1 MQTYHVG
8 LLALAIFSLLGL
20 FAFGSWRSRV
30 KRQESSIQQPQSIIG
45 DASGVT
51 AFYVATTFAGRPLDR
66 VVAHG
71 LAHRGRAKVL
81 VSSLGVSV
89 YRLGESSFLIPSADI
104 VRVRL
109 SNAVIDRVVEK
120 EGLVSI
126 EWNLG
131 DTAVDTHLRFVSS
144 SERMTAL
151 AQLEEL
157 VA

>member
-1 MQTYHVG
+1 M
-8 LLALAIFSLLGL
+8 
-20 FAFGSWRSRV
+20 
-30 KRQESSIQQPQSIIG
+30 
-45 DASGVT
+45 
-51 AFYVATTFAGRPLDR
+51 
-66 VVAHG
+66 
-71 LAHRGRAKVL
+71 VL

-131 DTAVDTHLRFVSS
+131 DTAVDTHLRFVTS